1 MTPGRKHRECA
12 ENTAAF
18 TLIEVLLVVVIVMI
32 TTGIAVP
39 AFVNSYRGVKMRTSV
54 RGIVMASRYA
64 HSVAVLN
71 QMQTALF
78 FDVEKG
84 DYEIVA
90 LAGANALSQKERFLE
105 GRGAPAAAEGEEPQY
120 SIEQRLSRE
129 LPDGI
134 RIIAVESGQ
143 DAQQHEGIFWIN
155 FYPNGMC
162 DEFSVTLADDR
173 DRTVTVGIDPLSSKP
188 KVEYDR

>member
-1 MTPGRKHRECA
+1 MTDGRVFPGRK
-12 ENTAAF
+12 AAF
-18 TLIEVLLVVVIVMI
+18 TLIEVLLVVVIVLI

-39 AFVNSYRGVKMRTSV
+39 SFVNSYRGVKMRTSV
-54 RGIVMASRYA
+54 RGIVMAARYA

-90 LAGANALSQKERFLE
+90 LASANAMSEKDRFLE
-105 GRGAPAAAEGEEPQY
+105 GRGQVSAGGGEEAQY
-120 SIEQRLSRE
+120 SIEQRLARE

-134 RIIAVESGQ
+134 KITSVESGKA
-143 DAQQHEGIFWIN
+143 AQQHEGIFWVN
-155 FYPNGMC
+155 FYPSGMC
-162 DEFSVTLADDR
+162 DDFSITLSDDQ
-173 DRTVTVGIDPLSSKP
+173 DKTVTVSVDPLSAKA
-188 KVEYDR
+188 KVEYGR